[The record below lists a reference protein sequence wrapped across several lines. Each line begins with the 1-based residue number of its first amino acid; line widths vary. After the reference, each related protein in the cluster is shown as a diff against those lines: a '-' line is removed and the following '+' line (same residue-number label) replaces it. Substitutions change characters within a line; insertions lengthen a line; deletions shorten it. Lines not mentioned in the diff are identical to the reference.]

1 MKKSERRRRIW
12 QFWKLFAGMLWDFR
26 KEGRLIKRVGPAE
39 ARRKMEP
46 IHRRRAIQFRDAAL
60 SMGGVLVKLG
70 QFLGVRADIMP
81 DAYIEELSK
90 LQDQVPPVSYDEVVG
105 VVESE
110 FGKPIGEVFPRFS
123 ETPVAAA
130 SLAQVHEAEL
140 PDGTPVVV
148 KVQRPGIDELADLD
162 LGTFAYIVDG
172 IAALT
177 EWGKRHDLPALA
189 AEFARV
195 FGDELDFYREAHYAE
210 RFAANFAGDPH
221 VYIPKVYWDYVTQK
235 VVTLERVNGVKP
247 NDLAAMRE
255 RGIDPKE
262 AADIIV
268 NAYLK
273 QILEDGFFHADPH
286 PGNLFVS
293 PGPVIT
299 FVDFGMVDDIGKDAR
314 FLFSDLI
321 VAIGRRDIDD
331 LVTILSK
338 LGFVRPGVDT
348 SPVKDAIDWLLSNY
362 ESLAAKEIDFESLDR
377 LQADIRRIIYEQP
390 LTVPSEFGFLG
401 RAVAVAVGLVVQMV
415 PDYDFVAAVKPYID
429 RMIMTPD
436 IRLKYLEDEIV
447 STVKAVV
454 RLPKRALEVLDR
466 LEEGEIEV
474 RARYDRVVEAIDR
487 SRRINSLTG
496 LSVLIGALSIAAS
509 ILLSARIFALAFVF
523 FGAAGI
529 LAVAVVSMA
538 FAFLRERPPKNGGK
552 PNGRW

>member
-1 MKKSERRRRIW
+1 MRRSERRKRVW
-12 QFWKLFAGMLWDFR
+12 QFWKLFVGMLWDFR
-26 KEGRLIKRVGPAE
+26 KESRLMRRVGPAE

-46 IHRRRAIQFRDAAL
+46 IHRRRAVQFRDTAL
-60 SMGGVLVKLG
+60 ALGGVLVKLG

-90 LQDQVPPVSYDEVVG
+90 LQDQVPPVSYEDVIR

-110 FGKPIGEVFPRFS
+110 FKRPLREVFPKFS
-123 ETPVAAA
+123 KTPVAAA
-130 SLAQVHEAEL
+130 SLAQVHDAEL

-162 LGTFAYIVDG
+162 LATFSYLVEG
-172 IAALT
+172 IATLT

-235 VVTLERVNGVKP
+235 IITLEKVNGVKP
-247 NDLAAMRE
+247 NDLVGMRK
-255 RGIDPKE
+255 RGIDPKDV
-262 AADIIV
+262 ADTIV

-293 PGPVIT
+293 PGPVIA
-299 FVDFGMVDDIGKDAR
+299 FVDFGMVDDIGKDAK
-314 FLFSDLI
+314 FLFADLI
-321 VAIGRRDIDD
+321 VAIGRRDIDEI
-331 LVTILSK
+331 VAILSK

-401 RAVAVAVGLVVQMV
+401 RAVAVAVGLIVQMV
-415 PDYDFVAAVKPYID
+415 SDYDFVAAVKPYID
-429 RMIMTPD
+429 RTIMTPD
-436 IRLKYLEDEIV
+436 IRLKYFEGEIAG
-447 STVKAVV
+447 TVKAIAQ
-454 RLPKRALEVLDR
+454 LPRRALEVLDR
-466 LEEGEIEV
+466 LERGEIEV
-474 RARYDRVVEAIDR
+474 RTRYDRVVEAIHR
-487 SRRINSLTG
+487 NWLAQSLFG
-496 LSVLIGALSIAAS
+496 LSVLAGSFSIAAAVL
-509 ILLSARIFALAFVF
+509 ISARFFALGLVMFGTAGFFLLLLVLAAIAVF
-523 FGAAGI
+523 RGR
-529 LAVAVVSMA
+529 SS
-538 FAFLRERPPKNGGK
+538 GG
-552 PNGRW
+552 